1 MLYNVKS
8 IMSNEKLEAV
18 IKYQLQA
25 IRCFPTTLN
34 LKLKILSIKH

>member
-1 MLYNVKS
+1 MP
-8 IMSNEKLEAV
+8 NEKLEVRNEKPV

-34 LKLKILSIKH
+34 LEPKTLNFKY